1 MTWVTNIYTYAA
13 VSAAFSYVAFA
24 PGDIRVAFL
33 RQGCSRVTVALP
45 AVFDSGSGYLST
57 VM

>member
-1 MTWVTNIYTYAA
+1 LIESTTHFTNDAA
-13 VSAAFSYVAFA
+13 SAAFSDVALA
-24 PGDIRVAFL
+24 PENG
-33 RQGCSRVTVALP
+33 RVTPALP

>member
-1 MTWVTNIYTYAA
+1 MNDVAST
-13 VSAAFSYVAFA
+13 AFSDVALA
-24 PGDIRVAFL
+24 PDDIHVAFL
-33 RQGCSRVTVALP
+33 QDGCSRVTLALP

>member
-1 MTWVTNIYTYAA
+1 LSEIARHFTDAA
-13 VSAAFSYVAFA
+13 ASAAFSDVALA
-24 PGDIRVAFL
+24 PENGRV
-33 RQGCSRVTVALP
+33 GSALP

>member
-1 MTWVTNIYTYAA
+1 LIEIPNHITNAVAMT
-13 VSAAFSYVAFA
+13 AFSYVALA
-24 PGDIRVAFL
+24 PEE
-33 RQGCSRVTVALP
+33 CRVTSALP